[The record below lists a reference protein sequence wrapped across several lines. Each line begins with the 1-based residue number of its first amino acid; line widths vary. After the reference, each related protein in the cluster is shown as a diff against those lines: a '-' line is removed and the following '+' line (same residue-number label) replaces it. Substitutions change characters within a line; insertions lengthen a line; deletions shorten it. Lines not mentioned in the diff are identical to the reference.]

1 MLNARELKVFYGVI
15 QGLKGVD
22 IDVYDREIVTLI
34 GSNGAGK
41 TSTLNGIV
49 NLVRSSGRVSFLN
62 DDISRSQT
70 HQIVRRGLA
79 LVPEGRRVF
88 TNLTIEENLRMGAY
102 NNLAGYARLRDR
114 MYALFPRL
122 KERRHQ
128 MAGTMSG
135 GEQQMLAIARA
146 LMSEP
151 VLLML
156 DEPSLGLAP
165 KIVGELFGI
174 IKQLRE
180 ENMTVLL
187 VEQNATAA
195 LAIAD
200 RAYVLENGRITL
212 SGAAREM
219 LTNPEIKRMYLGVR
233 HGQNCLGCSG
243 ASCEAATSGSLLLHK
258 AHLVPVGFS
267 RPASL
272 SMSYHDGT
280 TGFPR
285 CQCPRRRGWLPAGSP
300 P

>member
-165 KIVGELFGI
+165 IVV
-174 IKQLRE
+174 KQIFATLRE
-180 ENMTVLL
+180 LAKTGMTIFL
-187 VEQNATAA
+187 VEQNANHA
-195 LAIAD
+195 LRLSD
-200 RAYVLENGRITL
+200 RAYVMVNG
-212 SGAAREM
+212 
-219 LTNPEIKRMYLGVR
+219 EIRMTGTGKELLVNEDVRNAYLGG
-233 HGQNCLGCSG
+233 H
-243 ASCEAATSGSLLLHK
+243 
-258 AHLVPVGFS
+258 
-267 RPASL
+267 
-272 SMSYHDGT
+272 
-280 TGFPR
+280 
-285 CQCPRRRGWLPAGSP
+285 
-300 P
+300 

>member
-135 GEQQMLAIARA
+135 GEQQHTQRQCDFCGFIAHSFSPESLFCFVDITLPQIARRRQRRKN
-146 LMSEP
+146 S
-151 VLLML
+151 
-156 DEPSLGLAP
+156 
-165 KIVGELFGI
+165 
-174 IKQLRE
+174 
-180 ENMTVLL
+180 
-187 VEQNATAA
+187 
-195 LAIAD
+195 
-200 RAYVLENGRITL
+200 
-212 SGAAREM
+212 
-219 LTNPEIKRMYLGVR
+219 YL
-233 HGQNCLGCSG
+233 
-243 ASCEAATSGSLLLHK
+243 
-258 AHLVPVGFS
+258 
-267 RPASL
+267 
-272 SMSYHDGT
+272 
-280 TGFPR
+280 
-285 CQCPRRRGWLPAGSP
+285 
-300 P
+300 